1 MAVITLVESRKA
13 VDTVLQFEPDLIILD
28 INMPAVNGMD

>member
-1 MAVITLVESRKA
+1 MTAVTLPEGRKA
-13 VDTVLQFEPDLIILD
+13 VDTVLQFEPDLIIVD